1 MDYTKFLYGKNK
13 EKNSFKLNLTNNYIK
28 ESIQTLKDIKKAN
41 YILQNHHKFNYKFEL
56 DEYFAYFL
64 KEKNG
69 FISSF
74 RQNILI
80 SKSNPDISEDTLTI
94 YKEILSILNSN
105 LDNLITNFKMIK
117 QNMYKKAKYQEKFL
131 EKKFN
136 FFADK
141 ETEDAVQIKSL
152 KDVPNKI
159 KKFFVKNLPFDI
171 ENVEEKIKK
180 FVVKNLPFDIENV
193 EDKIKNKYKEAS
205 NVVEILMD
213 KEKQNFEKTKKI
225 LFDLSSLVTSV
236 QKKLHAQGEM
246 TKNILFNSFKS
257 VENVEQG
264 NKHLKQ
270 AKEYQKGRGLIIGIV
285 FIILGLFLLIY
296 DR

>member
-1 MDYTKFLYGKNK
+1 M
-13 EKNSFKLNLTNNYIK
+13 
-28 ESIQTLKDIKKAN
+28 
-41 YILQNHHKFNYKFEL
+41 
-56 DEYFAYFL
+56 
-64 KEKNG
+64 
-69 FISSF
+69 
-74 RQNILI
+74 
-80 SKSNPDISEDTLTI
+80 
-94 YKEILSILNSN
+94 
-105 LDNLITNFKMIK
+105 
-117 QNMYKKAKYQEKFL
+117 
-131 EKKFN
+131 
-136 FFADK
+136 
-141 ETEDAVQIKSL
+141 
-152 KDVPNKI
+152 PNKI
-159 KKFFVKNLPFDI
+159 KKFVIKNLPFDL
-171 ENVEEKIKK
+171 ENVEEKIK
-180 FVVKNLPFDIENV
+180 D
-193 EDKIKNKYKEAS
+193 KYKEAS

-225 LFDLSSLVTSV
+225 LFDLSDLVTSV

>member
-117 QNMYKKAKYQEKFL
+117 QNMYKKAKYQEKFF

-152 KDVPNKI
+152 KDVPN
-159 KKFFVKNLPFDI
+159 
-171 ENVEEKIKK
+171 KIKK

>member
-1 MDYTKFLYGKNK
+1 MDYTKFLYGKNR
-13 EKNSFKLNLTNNYIK
+13 EKNSFKLNLENDYIK
-28 ESIQTLKDIKKAN
+28 ESIQTLKDMKKAN
-41 YILQNHHKFNYKFEL
+41 YILQNHHKFSYKIEL

-64 KEKNG
+64 KEKNN

-74 RQNILI
+74 RQYII
-80 SKSNPDISEDTLTI
+80 KSKSNPEISEDKITV
-94 YKEILSILNSN
+94 YKEILSILKSN
-105 LDNLITNFKMIK
+105 LDNLITNFKMLK
-117 QNMYKKAKYQEKFL
+117 QNLYKKTRQEEQYF
-131 EKKFN
+131 EQKFN
-136 FFADK
+136 FFAEN
-141 ETEDAVQIKSL
+141 ETGIGDIPKIESL

-171 ENVEEKIKK
+171 ENVEEKIK
-180 FVVKNLPFDIENV
+180 
-193 EDKIKNKYKEAS
+193 NKYKEAT
-205 NVVEILMD
+205 NVVEMLMD
-213 KEKQNFEKTKKI
+213 KEKQNLQKTKKI
-225 LFDLSSLVTSV
+225 IFDLSSLNTNV

>member
-1 MDYTKFLYGKNK
+1 MDYTKFLYGKNR
-13 EKNSFKLNLTNNYIK
+13 EKNTFKLNITNNYIK

-41 YILQNHHKFNYKFEL
+41 YILQNHHKFNNKIEL

-64 KEKNG
+64 KEKNN
-69 FISSF
+69 FIGSF
-74 RQNILI
+74 RQYII
-80 SKSNPDISEDTLTI
+80 ESKSNPEISEDAIII

-117 QNMYKKAKYQEKFL
+117 QNLYKKAKREEQYY
-131 EKKFN
+131 EKKFS
-136 FFADK
+136 FFAENDIGIGDK
-141 ETEDAVQIKSL
+141 TKIESL
-152 KDVPNKI
+152 KEVPKKI

-171 ENVEEKIKK
+171 ENVEEKIK
-180 FVVKNLPFDIENV
+180 
-193 EDKIKNKYKEAS
+193 NKYKEAG
-205 NVVEILMD
+205 NVIEMLID
-213 KEKQNFEKTKKI
+213 KEKQDYEKTKKI

-236 QKKLHAQGEM
+236 QKKIYAQGEM

-264 NKHLKQ
+264 NKHLRQ
-270 AKEYQKGRGLIIGIV
+270 AKEYQKGRGLIIGII
-285 FIILGLFLLIY
+285 FIVLGLLLLLY

>member
-1 MDYTKFLYGKNK
+1 MDYTKFLYGKNR
-13 EKNSFKLNLTNNYIK
+13 EKNTFKLNITNNYIK

-41 YILQNHHKFNYKFEL
+41 YILQNHHKFNNKIEL

-64 KEKNG
+64 KEKNN
-69 FISSF
+69 FIGSF
-74 RQNILI
+74 RQYII
-80 SKSNPDISEDTLTI
+80 ESKSNPEISEDAITI

-117 QNMYKKAKYQEKFL
+117 QNLYKKAKREEQYY

-136 FFADK
+136 FFAENDIGIGDK
-141 ETEDAVQIKSL
+141 TKIESL
-152 KDVPNKI
+152 KEVPKKI

-171 ENVEEKIKK
+171 ENVEEKIK
-180 FVVKNLPFDIENV
+180 
-193 EDKIKNKYKEAS
+193 NKYKEAG
-205 NVVEILMD
+205 NVIEMLID
-213 KEKQNFEKTKKI
+213 KEKQDYEKTKKI

-236 QKKLHAQGEM
+236 QKKLYAQGEM

-264 NKHLKQ
+264 NKHLRQ
-270 AKEYQKGRGLIIGIV
+270 AKEYQKGRGLIIGII
-285 FIILGLFLLIY
+285 FIVLGLLLLLY

>member
-117 QNMYKKAKYQEKFL
+117 QNMYKKAKYQEKYF

-152 KDVPNKI
+152 KDVPN
-159 KKFFVKNLPFDI
+159 
-171 ENVEEKIKK
+171 KIKK

>member
-74 RQNILI
+74 RQHILI
-80 SKSNPDISEDTLTI
+80 SKSNPDLSEDTLTI

-117 QNMYKKAKYQEKFL
+117 QNMYKKAKYQEKFF

-136 FFADK
+136 FFAEK
-141 ETEDAVQIKSL
+141 EDGGTSQIKSL

-159 KKFFVKNLPFDI
+159 KKF
-171 ENVEEKIKK
+171 
-180 FVVKNLPFDIENV
+180 VVKNLPFDFENV
-193 EDKIKNKYKEAS
+193 EDKIKSKYKEAS

>member
-13 EKNSFKLNLTNNYIK
+13 EKNSFKLNITNNYIK

-64 KEKNG
+64 KEKNS

-74 RQNILI
+74 RQHILI
-80 SKSNPDISEDTLTI
+80 SKSNPEISEDTITI

-117 QNMYKKAKYQEKFL
+117 QNMYKKAKYQEKFF

-136 FFADK
+136 FFAERDR
-141 ETEDAVQIKSL
+141 EDTSQIKSL

-159 KKFFVKNLPFDI
+159 KKFVIKNLPFDL
-171 ENVEEKIKK
+171 ENVEEKIK
-180 FVVKNLPFDIENV
+180 D
-193 EDKIKNKYKEAS
+193 KYKEAS

-225 LFDLSSLVTSV
+225 LFDLSDLVTSV

>member
-13 EKNSFKLNLTNNYIK
+13 GKNAFKLNLTNNYIK

-74 RQNILI
+74 RQHILI

-117 QNMYKKAKYQEKFL
+117 QNMYKKAKYQEKFF

-136 FFADK
+136 FFAEREK
-141 ETEDAVQIKSL
+141 EDTSQIKSL

-159 KKFFVKNLPFDI
+159 KKFVIKNLPFDL
-171 ENVEEKIKK
+171 ENVEEKIK
-180 FVVKNLPFDIENV
+180 D
-193 EDKIKNKYKEAS
+193 KYKEAS

-225 LFDLSSLVTSV
+225 LFDLSDLVTSV

-270 AKEYQKGRGLIIGIV
+270 AKEYQKGRGLIIGII

>member
-1 MDYTKFLYGKNK
+1 M
-13 EKNSFKLNLTNNYIK
+13 
-28 ESIQTLKDIKKAN
+28 
-41 YILQNHHKFNYKFEL
+41 

-80 SKSNPDISEDTLTI
+80 SKSKQDISEDTLTI

-117 QNMYKKAKYQEKFL
+117 QNMYKKAKYQEKFF

-141 ETEDAVQIKSL
+141 ETEDTVQIKSL
-152 KDVPNKI
+152 KDVPN
-159 KKFFVKNLPFDI
+159 
-171 ENVEEKIKK
+171 KIKK

>member
-13 EKNSFKLNLTNNYIK
+13 GKNAFKLNLTNNYIK

-74 RQNILI
+74 RQYILI

-117 QNMYKKAKYQEKFL
+117 QNMYKKAKYQEKFF

-136 FFADK
+136 FFAEREK
-141 ETEDAVQIKSL
+141 EDTSQIKSL

-159 KKFFVKNLPFDI
+159 KKFVIKNLPFDL
-171 ENVEEKIKK
+171 ENVEEKIK
-180 FVVKNLPFDIENV
+180 D
-193 EDKIKNKYKEAS
+193 KYKEAS

-225 LFDLSSLVTSV
+225 LFDLSDLVTSV

-270 AKEYQKGRGLIIGIV
+270 AKEYQKGRGLIIGII

>member
-13 EKNSFKLNLTNNYIK
+13 EKNSFKLNITNNYIK

-64 KEKNG
+64 KEKNS

-74 RQNILI
+74 RQHILI
-80 SKSNPDISEDTLTI
+80 SKSNPEISEDTITI

-117 QNMYKKAKYQEKFL
+117 QNMYKKAKYQEKYF

-136 FFADK
+136 FFAENGVGDDSK
-141 ETEDAVQIKSL
+141 IDSL
-152 KDVPNKI
+152 KDIPN
-159 KKFFVKNLPFDI
+159 
-171 ENVEEKIKK
+171 KIKK

-193 EDKIKNKYKEAS
+193 EEKIKEKYKEAS

-225 LFDLSSLVTSV
+225 LFDLSSLVTNV

>member
-13 EKNSFKLNLTNNYIK
+13 EKNAFKLNITNDYIK

-41 YILQNHHKFNYKFEL
+41 YILLNHQKFNYKFEL

-64 KEKNG
+64 KEKND
-69 FISSF
+69 FIGSF
-74 RQNILI
+74 RQNII
-80 SKSNPDISEDTLTI
+80 QSKGNPDISADIITV

-117 QNMYKKAKYQEKFL
+117 QNLYKKAKHQELFY

-136 FFADK
+136 FFAENEPEIENK
-141 ETEDAVQIKSL
+141 IKIESL
-152 KDVPNKI
+152 KDVPN
-159 KKFFVKNLPFDI
+159 
-171 ENVEEKIKK
+171 KIKK

-193 EDKIKNKYKEAS
+193 EEKIKNKYKEA
-205 NVVEILMD
+205 NHVVEILMD

-257 VENVEQG
+257 VENVEKG
-264 NKHLKQ
+264 NKHLKD
-270 AKEYQKGRGLIIGIV
+270 AKEYQKGRGLIIGII
-285 FIILGLFLLIY
+285 FIVLGLFLLIY

>member
-13 EKNSFKLNLTNNYIK
+13 EKNSFKLNITNNYIK
-28 ESIQTLKDIKKAN
+28 ESIQTLKDMKKAN

-64 KEKNG
+64 KEKNS

-74 RQNILI
+74 RQHILI
-80 SKSNPDISEDTLTI
+80 SKSNPEISEDTITI

-105 LDNLITNFKMIK
+105 LDNLITNFKTIK
-117 QNMYKKAKYQEKFL
+117 QNMYKKAKYQEKFF

-136 FFADK
+136 FFAENGIGDDSK
-141 ETEDAVQIKSL
+141 IDSL
-152 KDVPNKI
+152 KDIPN
-159 KKFFVKNLPFDI
+159 
-171 ENVEEKIKK
+171 KIKK

-193 EDKIKNKYKEAS
+193 EEKIKEKYKEAS

-225 LFDLSSLVTSV
+225 LFDLSDLVTSV

>member
-1 MDYTKFLYGKNK
+1 MDYTKFLYGKNR
-13 EKNSFKLNLTNNYIK
+13 EKNSFKLNLENDYIK

-41 YILQNHHKFNYKFEL
+41 YILQNHHKFSYKIEL

-64 KEKNG
+64 KEKNN

-74 RQNILI
+74 RQYII
-80 SKSNPDISEDTLTI
+80 KSKSNPEISEDKITV
-94 YKEILSILNSN
+94 YKEILSILKSN
-105 LDNLITNFKMIK
+105 LDNLITNFKMLK
-117 QNMYKKAKYQEKFL
+117 QNLYKKTRQEEQYF
-131 EKKFN
+131 EQKFN
-136 FFADK
+136 FFAEN
-141 ETEDAVQIKSL
+141 ETGIGDIPKIESL

-171 ENVEEKIKK
+171 ENVEEKIK
-180 FVVKNLPFDIENV
+180 
-193 EDKIKNKYKEAS
+193 NKYKEAT
-205 NVVEILMD
+205 NVVEMLMD
-213 KEKQNFEKTKKI
+213 KEKQNLQKTKKI
-225 LFDLSSLVTSV
+225 IFDLSSLNTNV

>member
-56 DEYFAYFL
+56 DEYFPYFL

-117 QNMYKKAKYQEKFL
+117 QNMYKKAKYQEKFF

-152 KDVPNKI
+152 KDVPN
-159 KKFFVKNLPFDI
+159 
-171 ENVEEKIKK
+171 KIKK

>member
-13 EKNSFKLNLTNNYIK
+13 EKNSFKLNITNNYIK

-41 YILQNHHKFNYKFEL
+41 YILQNHHKLNYKFEL

-64 KEKNG
+64 KEKNS

-74 RQNILI
+74 RQHILI
-80 SKSNPDISEDTLTI
+80 SKSNPEISEDTITI

-117 QNMYKKAKYQEKFL
+117 QNMYKKAKYQEKYF

-136 FFADK
+136 FFAENGVGDDSK
-141 ETEDAVQIKSL
+141 IDSL
-152 KDVPNKI
+152 KDIPN
-159 KKFFVKNLPFDI
+159 
-171 ENVEEKIKK
+171 KIKK

-193 EDKIKNKYKEAS
+193 EEKIKEKYKEAS

-225 LFDLSSLVTSV
+225 LFDLSSLVTNV

>member
-117 QNMYKKAKYQEKFL
+117 QNMYKKAKHQEKFF

-152 KDVPNKI
+152 KDVPN
-159 KKFFVKNLPFDI
+159 
-171 ENVEEKIKK
+171 KIKK

>member
-1 MDYTKFLYGKNK
+1 M
-13 EKNSFKLNLTNNYIK
+13 
-28 ESIQTLKDIKKAN
+28 
-41 YILQNHHKFNYKFEL
+41 

-117 QNMYKKAKYQEKFL
+117 QNMYKKAKYQEKYF

-136 FFADK
+136 FFAENGVGDDSK
-141 ETEDAVQIKSL
+141 IDSL
-152 KDVPNKI
+152 KDVPN
-159 KKFFVKNLPFDI
+159 
-171 ENVEEKIKK
+171 KIKK

>member
-13 EKNSFKLNLTNNYIK
+13 EKNSFKLNITNNYIK

-64 KEKNG
+64 KEKNS

-74 RQNILI
+74 RQHILI
-80 SKSNPDISEDTLTI
+80 SKSNPEISEDTITI

-117 QNMYKKAKYQEKFL
+117 QNMYKKAKYQEKYF

-136 FFADK
+136 FFAENGIGDDSK
-141 ETEDAVQIKSL
+141 IDSL
-152 KDVPNKI
+152 KNIPN
-159 KKFFVKNLPFDI
+159 
-171 ENVEEKIKK
+171 KIKK

-193 EDKIKNKYKEAS
+193 EEKIKEKYKEAS

-225 LFDLSSLVTSV
+225 LFDLSSLVTNV

>member
-13 EKNSFKLNLTNNYIK
+13 GKNAFKLNLTNNYIK

-74 RQNILI
+74 RQYILI

-117 QNMYKKAKYQEKFL
+117 QNMYKKAKYQEKFF

-141 ETEDAVQIKSL
+141 ETEDTVQIKSL
-152 KDVPNKI
+152 KDVPN
-159 KKFFVKNLPFDI
+159 
-171 ENVEEKIKK
+171 KIKK

>member
-1 MDYTKFLYGKNK
+1 MDYTKFLYGKNR
-13 EKNSFKLNLTNNYIK
+13 EKNTFKLNITNNYIK

-41 YILQNHHKFNYKFEL
+41 YILQNHHKFNNKIEL

-64 KEKNG
+64 KEKNN
-69 FISSF
+69 FIGSF
-74 RQNILI
+74 RQYII
-80 SKSNPDISEDTLTI
+80 ESKSNPEITEDAITI

-117 QNMYKKAKYQEKFL
+117 QNLYKKAKREEQYY
-131 EKKFN
+131 EKKFS
-136 FFADK
+136 FFAENDIGIGDK
-141 ETEDAVQIKSL
+141 TKIESL
-152 KDVPNKI
+152 KEVPKKI

-171 ENVEEKIKK
+171 ENVEEKIK
-180 FVVKNLPFDIENV
+180 
-193 EDKIKNKYKEAS
+193 NKYKEAG
-205 NVVEILMD
+205 NVIEMLID
-213 KEKQNFEKTKKI
+213 KEKQDYEKTKKI

-236 QKKLHAQGEM
+236 QKKLYAQGEM

-264 NKHLKQ
+264 NKHLRQ
-270 AKEYQKGRGLIIGIV
+270 AKEYQKGKGLIIGII
-285 FIILGLFLLIY
+285 FIVLGLLLLLY

>member
-13 EKNSFKLNLTNNYIK
+13 EKNSFKLNITNNYIK

-41 YILQNHHKFNYKFEL
+41 YILQNHHKLNYKFEL

-64 KEKNG
+64 KEKNS

-74 RQNILI
+74 RQHILI
-80 SKSNPDISEDTLTI
+80 SKSNPEISEDTITI

-117 QNMYKKAKYQEKFL
+117 QNMYKKAKYQEKYF

-136 FFADK
+136 FFAENGVGDDSK
-141 ETEDAVQIKSL
+141 IDSL
-152 KDVPNKI
+152 KDIPN
-159 KKFFVKNLPFDI
+159 
-171 ENVEEKIKK
+171 KIKK

-193 EDKIKNKYKEAS
+193 EEKIKEKYKEAS

-225 LFDLSSLVTSV
+225 LFDLSSLMTNV
-236 QKKLHAQGEM
+236 QQKLQEQGEM
-246 TKNILFNSFKS
+246 TKNILFNSFQS
-257 VENVEQG
+257 VGNIKQG
-264 NKHLKQ
+264 NKHLTK
-270 AKEYQKGRGLIIGIV
+270 AKEYQKGRGLTIGLI
-285 FIILGLFLLIY
+285 FIILGLYLILT
-296 DR
+296 D

>member
-13 EKNSFKLNLTNNYIK
+13 GKNAFKLNLTNNYIK

-74 RQNILI
+74 RQYILI

-117 QNMYKKAKYQEKFL
+117 QNMYKKAKYQEKFF
-131 EKKFN
+131 ERKFN
-136 FFADK
+136 FFA
-141 ETEDAVQIKSL
+141 EREREDTSQIKSL

-159 KKFFVKNLPFDI
+159 KKFVIKNLPFDL
-171 ENVEEKIKK
+171 ENVEEKIK
-180 FVVKNLPFDIENV
+180 D
-193 EDKIKNKYKEAS
+193 KYKEAS

-225 LFDLSSLVTSV
+225 LFDLSDLVTSV

-270 AKEYQKGRGLIIGIV
+270 AKEYQKGRGLIIGII

>member
-13 EKNSFKLNLTNNYIK
+13 EKNSFKLNITNNYIK

-64 KEKNG
+64 KEKNS

-74 RQNILI
+74 RQHILI
-80 SKSNPDISEDTLTI
+80 SKSNPEISEDTITI

-117 QNMYKKAKYQEKFL
+117 QNMYKKAKYQEKYF

-136 FFADK
+136 FFAENGIGDDSK
-141 ETEDAVQIKSL
+141 IDSL
-152 KDVPNKI
+152 KDIPN
-159 KKFFVKNLPFDI
+159 
-171 ENVEEKIKK
+171 KIKK

-193 EDKIKNKYKEAS
+193 EEKIKEKYKEAS
-205 NVVEILMD
+205 NVVEVLMD
-213 KEKQNFEKTKKI
+213 KENQHFEKTKKI
-225 LFDLSSLVTSV
+225 LFDLSSLVTNV